1 MSDYHEAINNLI
13 NVSEQLN
20 KMISPQLAEIQT
32 TFKLFSNR
40 LNEIIKPVI
49 KQITSTEFMSPLFE
63 QFRKYAELV
72 EKAKANPDSVFNYY
86 RYSHKLND
94 FHWTWPYGMDSDSM
108 LSAIETIE
116 SEVEFDNWLL
126 EYFDEEKMTA
136 LIEDIKNGVSEKYEI
151 AIEQIIIGLQ
161 SNSYVLINNTLLSII
176 DGVLSKYVANKKIV
190 HRRGILEPI
199 IAYYDDNYSLET
211 IPFIFELGMLENN
224 IQFIFEDS
232 DFNLEIQ
239 VETNKKVRRHSAV
252 HGMAFS
258 NNYNDTIFL
267 LNALYWLIA
276 LEDVLR
282 PFENSLKVKD
292 GNFVIKNDCMTDI
305 ASKIDEYMKLKQ
317 IEGDIGDDQL

>member
-1 MSDYHEAINNLI
+1 MSDYNEAFNNLI
-13 NVSEQLN
+13 NVSKQLN
-20 KMISPQLAEIQT
+20 KMISPQLVEMQT
-32 TFKLFSNR
+32 TLKLFSDK
-40 LNEIIKPVI
+40 LNEMIKPVI
-49 KQITSTEFMSPLFE
+49 TQIASTEYMSPLFE
-63 QFRKYAELV
+63 QFRKYAELF

-94 FHWTWPYGMDSDSM
+94 FHWTWPYGMNSDSM
-108 LSAIETIE
+108 LSAIEKIE
-116 SEVEFDNWLL
+116 SEIEFDNWLL
-126 EYFDEEKMTA
+126 ECFDEEKMKN
-136 LIEDIKNGVSEKYEI
+136 LLEDIQNGISEKYRI

-161 SNSYVLINNTLLSII
+161 DNSYVLINNTLLSII
-176 DGVLSKYVANKKIV
+176 DGVLSKYVANKKNV
-190 HRRGILEPI
+190 RRRGILEPI
-199 IAYYDDNYSLET
+199 IAFYDDNYSLET

-232 DFNLEIQ
+232 DFNLDIE

-276 LEDVLR
+276 LEDVLV

-292 GNFVIKNDCMTDI
+292 GKFVIKSDCIKDVT
-305 ASKIDEYMKLKQ
+305 SKIDEYMKTKQ
-317 IEGDIGDDQL
+317 KEGGFGDD